1 MCVCIVKF
9 KMPPLSP
16 PPFSLSL
23 VSMCVIHVYRQ
34 IECVKMI
41 VASSAHLA
49 ACRTS
54 FLNALGKA
62 VLLTNEQTSSH
73 ENVATRIHDLK
84 VQTLR
89 VYRVVVF

>member
-1 MCVCIVKF
+1 MKF
-9 KMPPLSP
+9 KMPSP
-16 PPFSLSL
+16 PPPLSRL
-23 VSMCVIHVYRQ
+23 YVCVIHVYQQ

-41 VASSAHLA
+41 VSSSAHLA

-84 VQTLR
+84 VRTLT
-89 VYRVVVF
+89 V